1 MEYTDKQLRHIRKQL
16 VAERERL
23 RAEGLS
29 IEKRSSTADESDL
42 IGELVDY
49 DENHP
54 GDVASETYEREKEFA
69 LSENVSELMAKV
81 DRALEKLDEG
91 TYGTCDRC
99 SREISPERIHVL
111 PYATMCVKCQDAIE
125 GR

>member
-1 MEYTDKQLRHIRKQL
+1 MEYTEKQLRHIRKAL
-16 VAERERL
+16 IAERERL
-23 RAEGLS
+23 REESLS
-29 IEKRSSTADESDL
+29 IDKRSSKADESDL

-54 GDVASETYEREKEFA
+54 ADVAPETYEREKDFA
-69 LSENVSELMAKV
+69 LSENVSELMIKV
-81 DRALEKLDEG
+81 ERALEKLDEG
-91 TYGTCDRC
+91 TYGICDRC
-99 SREISPERIHVL
+99 NSEINPQRIHVL